1 MRGLLATLTTGLAML
16 GTASGASGAPPA
28 HGSIAGIVPHAGR
41 PASVQ
46 PALTKSIPFSIHT
59 ALTFGANYESLINRY
74 FTDVAHDSGGASNV
88 YSVDPQYTDATGA
101 ANYDSAFGAS
111 YVSHDPLPANGC
123 GDGVDPVCL
132 TDQQLQ
138 DEIQHVLRVKGWQG
152 GLNNMFFLMT
162 PDGVG
167 SCVDGV
173 SNQCSTNVFCAYHNY
188 FVDTSSED
196 VIYANEPFEATLGG
210 CSNPFDQGFPNDPSA
225 DTTINTISHE
235 HSEAITDPLTDLS
248 NLAWITADLQFEIG
262 DLCAYGFGTELGGTP
277 GVDAYNQIINSDHY
291 DLQEEYSNA
300 DGGCVLKLGGAASPE
315 TLGNGPLVYQ
325 GGPVMHANTTYAI
338 YWAPTAGSVG
348 GPAVTGT
355 PAVNQTLTSSQGSWT
370 GSPTSFSYQWQR
382 CSPSGVS
389 CVDVPGATAS
399 SYVLTNADG
408 GNTVRSTVSAT
419 NVNGASPY
427 AASATTADVAPV
439 PAPTGVPVVSGIAA
453 VGRSFSTT
461 NGTWSSAVSF
471 TYQWLRCAADGSGCA
486 AIPAATANTYPLVGD
501 DAGHVLK
508 AVVSAT
514 NAAGI
519 TSATSAASAPVVAA
533 PKVTRAPR
541 IAGKAKVGK
550 RLTGSHGRWSGLPT
564 SYKYTWLRCTAHGSR
579 CAPIKRA
586 TGATYRLTRHDG
598 GHRLRLRVAALN
610 AAGSQTETS
619 AATKRVRR

>member
-210 CSNPFDQGFPNDPSA
+210 CSNPFDQGFPKRSERRHDDQHDQPRTQRGDHGSA
-225 DTTINTISHE
+225 HRSLE
-235 HSEAITDPLTDLS
+235 
-248 NLAWITADLQFEIG
+248 
-262 DLCAYGFGTELGGTP
+262 
-277 GVDAYNQIINSDHY
+277 
-291 DLQEEYSNA
+291 
-300 DGGCVLKLGGAASPE
+300 
-315 TLGNGPLVYQ
+315 
-325 GGPVMHANTTYAI
+325 
-338 YWAPTAGSVG
+338 
-348 GPAVTGT
+348 
-355 PAVNQTLTSSQGSWT
+355 
-370 GSPTSFSYQWQR
+370 
-382 CSPSGVS
+382 S
-389 CVDVPGATAS
+389 CVDHRRS
-399 SYVLTNADG
+399 SIRD
-408 GNTVRSTVSAT
+408 RR
-419 NVNGASPY
+419 P
-427 AASATTADVAPV
+427 
-439 PAPTGVPVVSGIAA
+439 
-453 VGRSFSTT
+453 
-461 NGTWSSAVSF
+461 
-471 TYQWLRCAADGSGCA
+471 LR
-486 AIPAATANTYPLVGD
+486 I
-501 DAGHVLK
+501 
-508 AVVSAT
+508 
-514 NAAGI
+514 
-519 TSATSAASAPVVAA
+519 
-533 PKVTRAPR
+533 
-541 IAGKAKVGK
+541 
-550 RLTGSHGRWSGLPT
+550 
-564 SYKYTWLRCTAHGSR
+564 
-579 CAPIKRA
+579 
-586 TGATYRLTRHDG
+586 
-598 GHRLRLRVAALN
+598 RLRHGARRN
-610 AAGSQTETS
+610 AGG
-619 AATKRVRR
+619 RRLQPDHQ